1 MEVNSIPHDE
11 GVAEI
16 REIMDGIMEGKE
28 MLVSFFSLGPTN
40 SPFSIR
46 AMQITDSAYVT
57 HSEQILYRPGY
68 EEFIRMEGSPDFF
81 FFLHS
86 AGKLE
91 NGKTV
96 NVDKRRIYIDLVENR
111 VYSANNQYA
120 GNSVGL
126 KNLRSGLQS
135 KSQ

>member
-1 MEVNSIPHDE
+1 MEVNSIHHDE
-11 GVAEI
+11 VVAEI

-68 EEFIRMEGSPDFF
+68 E
-81 FFLHS
+81 
-86 AGKLE
+86 
-91 NGKTV
+91 
-96 NVDKRRIYIDLVENR
+96 
-111 VYSANNQYA
+111 
-120 GNSVGL
+120 
-126 KNLRSGLQS
+126 
-135 KSQ
+135 